1 MGIAEDLR
9 LHNELKKSSMD
20 DPVSDKTTSVVTAN
34 SDKEN
39 KNRDWLAQKPEA
51 KSNVQLSDDVDN
63 SEEVMIEGNDF
74 ENEQLYPFEEKTLI
88 QQNEI

>member
-1 MGIAEDLR
+1 MAIAEDLR

-20 DPVSDKTTSVVTAN
+20 DPVSDKTISVVTAN

-51 KSNVQLSDDVDN
+51 KSNVQLSDDVEN
-63 SEEVMIEGNDF
+63 SE
-74 ENEQLYPFEEKTLI
+74 
-88 QQNEI
+88 

>member
-20 DPVSDKTTSVVTAN
+20 DPVSDKTVSVVTAN

-39 KNRDWLAQKPEA
+39 KNRDWLA
-51 KSNVQLSDDVDN
+51 
-63 SEEVMIEGNDF
+63 
-74 ENEQLYPFEEKTLI
+74 
-88 QQNEI
+88 

>member
-20 DPVSDKTTSVVTAN
+20 DPVSDKTISVVAAN

-39 KNRDWLAQKPEA
+39 KNRDWLAQKPES

-63 SEEVMIEGNDF
+63 SE
-74 ENEQLYPFEEKTLI
+74 
-88 QQNEI
+88 